1 MGERRLSNWLES
13 LQESLYPGVQG
24 SVAGGTV
31 TTGPRDTECDEGR
44 KRKRTKSKP
53 DTEGIFYNLKREG
66 LAAIM
71 LLNPA
76 TGSFHFCTAQVNT
89 IH

>member
-1 MGERRLSNWLES
+1 MR
-13 LQESLYPGVQG
+13 G

-31 TTGPRDTECDEGR
+31 TTRPRDNEGDEGR

-76 TGSFHFCTAQVNT
+76 TGSFHFSKSQVNT